1 MQVVGNVYQCAGEQ
15 TMDYLLFVVTFL
27 IVKIKSNRDLRYTVV
42 LLCPFETYSNIGFLF
57 TLFLGSI
64 RLCWVLARRP
74 VFPYL
79 VPCNAHGLN
88 IFVLIT
94 EEGNRLAKID

>member
-64 RLCWVLARRP
+64 RPYWVLAKRP

-79 VPCNAHGLN
+79 GSCNAHSLN
-88 IFVLIT
+88 IFILIYRERNQKRT
-94 EEGNRLAKID
+94 